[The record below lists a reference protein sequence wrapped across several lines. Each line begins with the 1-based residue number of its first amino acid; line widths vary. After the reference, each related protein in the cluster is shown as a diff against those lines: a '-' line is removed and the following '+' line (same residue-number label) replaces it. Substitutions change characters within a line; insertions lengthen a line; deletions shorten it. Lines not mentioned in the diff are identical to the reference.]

1 MQWKPNGISR
11 RDFIKTA
18 GLAAGGAILM
28 PTIAT
33 DEHAFAASSEDL
45 LTGVSDIHIHAAP
58 DSRPRSI
65 DELGFAREA
74 QQAGYRA
81 VMYKSNDWSCHD
93 RAFLIR
99 NALPGFEVFGSIIMN
114 RLLGDRVNPYAAE
127 QALRTTGKLCRCIWM
142 PTLDAAYQCAREKRG
157 TGIPVLD
164 ASGRVLPEVVR
175 VMEICAEA
183 DIIFATGHSSQAESL
198 TLARKA
204 REVGVGKFVATH
216 VNSLI
221 WTMTPDQIR
230 ELVDLGGLC
239 GGLLPAPLLG
249 SGNGHAAIPRN
260 EPGGLRR
267 FRQHSAGTH
276 LHLDGHGTG
285 GSARSPRRHARLH
298 PLTAQG
304 GALPR
309 AGGHDDK
316 NQPHAAYGAAGI
328 SEGTAMD
335 RRTFLK
341 SATALAAAG
350 GLQGGAGTLSH
361 AWAKAQEPKNI
372 RNYHEGMRYR
382 PHGLTGVSVSALG
395 FGMLRL
401 PMLADGKTVDEA

>member
-99 NALPGFEVFGSIIMN
+99 EALPGFEVFGSIIMN
-114 RLLGDRVNPYAAE
+114 RLRGDRVNPYAAE

-183 DIIFATGHSSQAESL
+183 DIIFATGHSSPAESL

-230 ELVDLGGLC
+230 ELVDFGGYAEVC
-239 GGLLPAPLLG
+239 C
-249 SGNGHAAIPRN
+249 
-260 EPGGLRR
+260 
-267 FRQHSAGTH
+267 
-276 LHLDGHGTG
+276 
-285 GSARSPRRHARLH
+285 
-298 PLTAQG
+298 
-304 GALPR
+304 LPR
-309 AGGHDDK
+309 FWG
-316 NQPHAAYGAAGI
+316 P
-328 SEGTAMD
+328 GTAMPQFPAMSPEVFAGFASIASE
-335 RRTFLK
+335 RTFI
-341 SATALAAAG
+341 STDMGQAG
-350 GLQGGAGTLSH
+350 LPDPL
-361 AWAKAQEPKNI
+361 
-372 RNYHEGMRYR
+372 EGMRASILSLLKA
-382 PHGLTGVSVSALG
+382 GLSRAQVNTMTKTNPTRLMG
-395 FGMLRL
+395 LR
-401 PMLADGKTVDEA
+401 A